1 MPAGAPAPNDEERSS
16 AASADPAREPR
27 SVAAFDARTVALVH
41 YAAPPVIGGVER
53 VLARQ
58 AQLIAD
64 AGHAVRVVAGRGEA
78 LDPWVAFHEI
88 PLIDPR
94 NPTITR
100 LQQALD
106 TGEVPEDFASVT
118 RGLANELAAALAGV
132 DVVIAHNVC
141 SLNLNLALTAALR
154 QLMDRP
160 GPPRLILWHHDLAWA
175 AQAYASRM
183 RAGHPW
189 DLLRSGWPEAVQV
202 VVSEARR
209 QELAAISGLP
219 VEEIRVI
226 PNGINIETTLKLE
239 PETRALF
246 ARVEVATASPLLLM
260 PSRVTGRKNVE
271 LGLRTIAAM
280 RAAGHRAGL
289 IVTGPADPHQASGR
303 AYMDL
308 LHDLRQSL
316 GLDASVWFLSE
327 EYGAPPTDAVMSD
340 LYRLADVLFIPS
352 RDEGFGLPILEAAVA
367 RLPIVCTDL
376 PSLREIAGDAALYI
390 GPDDDPANVAARIQ
404 AWFESDRVTQLAGRV
419 RTRHSWEALYRDQIA
434 PLLVAD

>member
-1 MPAGAPAPNDEERSS
+1 MIPAGRSGAGGGAGAQPAVVG
-16 AASADPAREPR
+16 AARD
-27 SVAAFDARTVALVH
+27 VRTVALVH

-58 AQLIAD
+58 AQLLAD
-64 AGHAVRVVAGRGEA
+64 AGHAVRVVAGRGQA

-94 NPTITR
+94 HPTITR

-106 TGEVPEDFASVT
+106 AGEVPADFASVT
-118 RGLANELAAALAGV
+118 SELAQELDQALAGV

-160 GPPRLILWHHDLAWA
+160 QPPRMILWHHDLAWA
-175 AQAYASRM
+175 SAAHASRLH
-183 RAGHPW
+183 AGFPW
-189 DLLRSGWPEAVQV
+189 DLLRSGWPDAVQV

-209 QELAAISGLP
+209 RELATLGGLP
-219 VEEIRVI
+219 VDAIRVI
-226 PNGINIETTLKLE
+226 PNGIDTAAMLKLE
-239 PETRALF
+239 PETSALF
-246 ARVEVATASPLLLM
+246 ARADVAAADPLLLM

-271 LGLRTIAAM
+271 LGLRTVAAM
-280 RAAGHRAGL
+280 RAAGRPAGL

-308 LHDLRQSL
+308 LHDMRREL
-316 GLDASVWFLSE
+316 GLEGSAWFLSE
-327 EYGAPPTDAVMSD
+327 EYGAPPSDAEMSD
-340 LYRLADVLFIPS
+340 LYRLADVLFVPS

-376 PSLREIAGDAALYI
+376 PSLRELAGDAALYI
-390 GPDDDPANVAARIQ
+390 GPDDDPADIAARIL
-404 AWFESDRVTQLAGRV
+404 AWFETDRVAQLARRV
-419 RTRHSWEALYRDQIA
+419 RSRHSWEALYRDQIA
-434 PLLVAD
+434 PLLAAD

>member
-1 MPAGAPAPNDEERSS
+1 MSAGAPAPPGPATAREAPGRDG
-16 AASADPAREPR
+16 PAREGPAR
-27 SVAAFDARTVALVH
+27 DVRTVALVH

-58 AQLIAD
+58 AQLIAG
-64 AGHAVRVVAGRGEA
+64 AGHAVRVVAGRGQA
-78 LDPWVAFHEI
+78 LDPWVAFHQI

-94 NPTITR
+94 HPTITR

-106 TGEVPEDFASVT
+106 TGEVPADFASVT
-118 RGLANELAAALAGV
+118 GELADELGTALAGV

-154 QLMDRP
+154 QVLDRP
-160 GPPRLILWHHDLAWA
+160 DPPRMILWHHDLAWA
-175 AQAYASRM
+175 SAAHASRL
-183 RAGHPW
+183 RAGQPW

-209 QELAAISGLP
+209 GELAALSGLP
-219 VEEIRVI
+219 EGAIRVI
-226 PNGINIETTLKLE
+226 PNGIDTDAMLKLE
-239 PETRALF
+239 PETSALF
-246 ARVEVATASPLLLM
+246 ARSDVAAAAPLLLM

-271 LGLRTIAAM
+271 LGLRTVAEM
-280 RAAGHRAGL
+280 QRAGRPAGL
-289 IVTGPADPHQASGR
+289 IVTGPADPHQASGH

-308 LHDLRQSL
+308 LHELRQTL
-316 GLDASVWFLSE
+316 GLDGSAWFLSE

-376 PSLREIAGDAALYI
+376 PSLRELAGEAALYI
-390 GPDDDPANVAARIQ
+390 GADDDAADVAMRVL
-404 AWFESDRVTQLAGRV
+404 AWFESDRVAQLSRRV
-419 RTRHSWEALYRDQIA
+419 RTRHSWEALYRDRIA
-434 PLLVAD
+434 PLLAAD